1 VVAAV
6 LTVATTSEM
15 VVPQAAHRP
24 AVPTA
29 FVSIAPMTRVLALGM
44 STPPTT
50 AFCRKTYHFS
60 CYKPF
65 QLERAYDLPPLYKA
79 GYDGLGRTIVIVD
92 AYGSPTIGHDLGVF
106 DRTFGLPNPP
116 SLRVIQP
123 AGKFPLLPDHPGW
136 ASETTLDVEWSH
148 AIAPGASILLVET
161 PKNEDEGTSGFPQ
174 IVEAENY
181 VIDHNLGDVISQSFG
196 ATEETFPSAKA
207 LLNLRSANIN
217 ADKHHVTVLAASSD
231 AGATDSTAH
240 GSDYYTYPVV
250 DWPASDPLVTNLG
263 GTLLHLNAAGDRTS
277 PDSVWN
283 DTYNAAVQRFFD
295 GSPAPT
301 PTAGGGGLSIFFAR
315 PEYQSGEEAVV
326 GSHRGVPDLSMSAAC
341 AGQVDLYQSF
351 PGTPTG
357 WSLACGTSEASPEFA
372 GIVAIADQ
380 YAGRRLGL
388 INPAIYAMAHAG
400 APGIVDVTRGNNT
413 VSFKQDGRWYKVVGF
428 DASPGYDLASGL
440 GTVDA
445 ALFVPELST
454 ASRHQ

>member
-1 VVAAV
+1 VAA
-6 LTVATTSEM
+6 LLAVATTTA
-15 VVPQAAHRP
+15 VAAPQATRRP
-24 AVPTA
+24 AAATSV
-29 FVSIAPMTRVLALGM
+29 VSIAPMTRLFALGM
-44 STPPTT
+44 SAPPTT

-60 CYKPF
+60 CYEPF
-65 QLERAYDLPPLYKA
+65 QLERAYDLEPMYTA
-79 GYDGLGRTIVIVD
+79 GYDGSGRTIVIVD
-92 AYGSPTIGHDLGVF
+92 AYGSPTIRHDLDVF

-116 SLRVIQP
+116 SLKVIQP
-123 AGKFPLLPDHPGW
+123 AGKFPPLPDHPGW

-148 AIAPGASILLVET
+148 AIAPGASILVVET
-161 PKNEDEGTSGFPQ
+161 PKNENEGTSGFPQ

-181 VIDHNLGDVISQSFG
+181 VIDHNLGDVITQSFG
-196 ATEETFPSAKA
+196 ATEETFPGAKS
-207 LLNLRSANIN
+207 LLNLRSAYVN
-217 ADKHHVTVLAASSD
+217 ADKHDVTVLAASSD
-231 AGATDSTAH
+231 AGATDYVAQ
-240 GSDYYTYPVV
+240 GSDFYTYPVV

-263 GTLLHLNAAGDRTS
+263 GTLLHLNATGNRIS

-283 DTYNAAVQRFFD
+283 DTYNQAVQRFFD

-301 PTAGGGGLSIFFAR
+301 PTAGGGGLSIFFRR
-315 PEYQSGEEAVV
+315 PGYQSAEAAVV

-388 INPAIYAMAHAG
+388 INPAIYAMARAG
-400 APGIVDVTRGNNT
+400 APGIVDVTKGNNT
-413 VSFKQDGRWYKVVGF
+413 VSFQQNGRWYKVVGF
-428 DASPGYDLASGL
+428 DAGPGYDLASGL

-445 ALFVPELST
+445 ALFVPELAA